1 MTNKPTYID
10 DYQHS
15 PAFNGASRLVY
26 GTSGIGGV
34 WGKVDPDESVE
45 ALLYA
50 FENGISALD
59 TAPSYANSELYV
71 GMALKQWKGKTPFVS
86 TKVGRLKGKDAF
98 DTKLDYSKDGMRRS
112 VENSLH
118 TLGVNSIDLLFLHEP
133 QLVPQEQI
141 EDAIETLLGFKSEG
155 LIKQIGVGGNPSDAF
170 LPYVKKENFDVVSG
184 FLKMDACN
192 LSAFNGEIQQYQ
204 KEGIAYY
211 AASALHFSLL
221 GNRYEKYLKEGVD
234 GVWITKDDVVNA
246 KKVKAIAD
254 RYDMQL
260 STMAQRYLFS
270 IKEADR
276 VVMGARTLKQI
287 QSTIED
293 WKLGKLPEDIFD
305 EITEIITA
313 LQYESN

>member
-1 MTNKPTYID
+1 MTNKPTYIN

-15 PAFNGASRLVY
+15 EAFNGDSRLVY

-34 WGKVDPDESVE
+34 WGKVDPKESVE

-71 GMALKQWKGKTPFVS
+71 GMALKQWKGKKPFVS

-98 DTKLDYSKDGMRRS
+98 DTKLDYTKDGMRRS
-112 VENSLH
+112 VENSLE
-118 TLGVNSIDLLFLHEP
+118 TLGLNSIDLLFLHEP
-133 QLVPQEQI
+133 QLVPPEQI
-141 EDAIETLLGFKSEG
+141 EEAIETLLSLKAEG
-155 LIKQIGVGGNPSDAF
+155 LVKQIGVGGNPNDTF
-170 LPYVKKENFDVVSG
+170 LPYVKKQNFDVVSG

-192 LSAFNGEIQQYQ
+192 LSVFKGEIQQYQ
-204 KEGIAYY
+204 KEEIAYY

-234 GVWITKDDVVNA
+234 GVWITKNDVANA
-246 KKVKAIAD
+246 QKVKDIAD
-254 RYDMQL
+254 RYEMQL
-260 STMAQRYLFS
+260 STLAQRYLFS

-293 WKLGKLPEDIFD
+293 WKLGKLPEDIFN
-305 EITEIITA
+305 EITEIITT
-313 LQYESN
+313 